1 MDKLLNRAE
10 EWHKWKMRLEASAV
24 SPDYS
29 WWKVEE
35 TDIISAVCALLQ
47 KEVKILIAERVKK
60 DAEMDAATKRLVDD
74 IHDLL
79 HGTS

>member
-10 EWHKWKMRLEASAV
+10 EWHKWKMRMEASSV

-35 TDIISAVCALLQ
+35 IDIISAVCALLQ
-47 KEVKILIAERVKK
+47 KEVKILIAEQVKK
-60 DAEMDAATKRLVDD
+60 EAEMDAATKRLVDD

-79 HGTS
+79 HGTK